1 MDASMILITSVDD
14 SGGLMFNHRRQSQDR
29 VLRSE
34 ILALT
39 GGKKLWMDAYSAA
52 LFEGTDALIQIDEDF
67 LEKAGPGEYALLEDR
82 EAAPYKDR
90 IEKII
95 LYHWNRA
102 YPGDFYFDIDVT
114 KGWHCTST
122 RDFAG
127 SSHDK
132 ITEEVYER

>member
-1 MDASMILITSVDD
+1 MDFSMILITCVDD

-34 ILALT
+34 ILVLT
-39 GGKKLWMDAYSAA
+39 RGSTLWMDAYSAS
-52 LFEGTDALIQIDEDF
+52 LFKGTEGKIQIAEDF
-67 LEKAGPGEYALLEDR
+67 LEKAGPGEFALLEDR
-82 EAAPYKDR
+82 QAASYKER

-114 KGWHCTST
+114 KGWHCISS
-122 RDFAG
+122 RDFTG

-132 ITEEVYER
+132 ITEEVYVK